1 MDGAPQQ
8 PATGLGETLRELY
21 PELEAIA
28 AAASAPA
35 YVVGGAVRDAL
46 LGRGRGDLDLL
57 TLGDAAELAASL
69 SSHPV
74 AAHDRFRTATVEL
87 GGHRIDIAR
96 ARTETYPEPGAL
108 PVVAPA
114 A

>member
-1 MDGAPQQ
+1 MNGAPQP
-8 PATGLGETLRELY
+8 PARLDEALRGLY
-21 PELEAIA
+21 PELEKIA

-57 TLGDAAELAASL
+57 TLADAAELAAAL
-69 SSHPV
+69 SSPPV
-74 AAHDRFRTATVEL
+74 ISHGRFGTATVEL

-108 PVVAPA
+108 P
-114 A
+114 

>member
-1 MDGAPQQ
+1 MNGAPQR
-8 PATGLGETLRELY
+8 AADLGQSLRQLY

-35 YVVGGAVRDAL
+35 YLVGGAVRDTL

-57 TLGDAAELAASL
+57 TLGDAAELAAGL
-69 SSHPV
+69 SSHPITS
-74 AAHDRFRTATVEL
+74 HDRFGTATVEL

-108 PVVAPA
+108 PEVAP
-114 A
+114 